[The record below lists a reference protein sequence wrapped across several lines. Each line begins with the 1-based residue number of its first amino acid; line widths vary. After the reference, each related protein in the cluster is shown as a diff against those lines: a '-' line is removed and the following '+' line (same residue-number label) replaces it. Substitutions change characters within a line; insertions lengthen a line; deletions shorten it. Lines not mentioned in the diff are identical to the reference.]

1 MEPDAQ
7 LAPRVLVAVSDALLR
22 RVASSA
28 LRARGFSVSA
38 TTEGPAALTLA
49 TSFTPDV
56 VMVDLQLP
64 SPHGGS
70 LFDTMR
76 ELTDS
81 YVVGIAPPGADNM
94 RIRALRAGADDVVS
108 TPVNPDELAAR
119 CQALLRGGDPGN
131 DAPGSRRLLFA

>member
-1 MEPDAQ
+1 
-7 LAPRVLVAVSDALLR
+7 
-22 RVASSA
+22 
-28 LRARGFSVSA
+28 
-38 TTEGPAALTLA
+38 
-49 TSFTPDV
+49 
-56 VMVDLQLP
+56 MVDLQLP

-81 YVVGIAPPGADNM
+81 YVVGIAPPDADNM

-119 CQALLRGGDPGN
+119 CQALLRRH
-131 DAPGSRRLLFA
+131 GSCTQAGIRSTPRSSRSVH

>member
-22 RVASSA
+22 RVASAA

-38 TTEGPAALTLA
+38 TTEGPAALPLA

-81 YVVGIAPPGADNM
+81 YVVGIAHTASSKKA
-94 RIRALRAGADDVVS
+94 R
-108 TPVNPDELAAR
+108 LA
-119 CQALLRGGDPGN
+119 P
-131 DAPGSRRLLFA
+131 

>member
-1 MEPDAQ
+1 
-7 LAPRVLVAVSDALLR
+7 
-22 RVASSA
+22 
-28 LRARGFSVSA
+28 
-38 TTEGPAALTLA
+38 
-49 TSFTPDV
+49 
-56 VMVDLQLP
+56 MVDLQLP

-119 CQALLRGGDPGN
+119 CQALQAGVLDKGKTLADLSRNIVCGN
-131 DAPGSRRLLFA
+131 SASESMATTRQV